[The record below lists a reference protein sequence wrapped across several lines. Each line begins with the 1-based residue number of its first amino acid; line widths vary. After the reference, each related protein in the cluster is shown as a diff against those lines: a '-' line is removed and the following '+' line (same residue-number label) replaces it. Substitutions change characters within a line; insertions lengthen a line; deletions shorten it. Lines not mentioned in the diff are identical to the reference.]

1 MKKDHFKLFFLTILA
16 SFYFVQYTHAKYVQT
31 CKVKYAAS
39 YGWSKYYTVD
49 VTFMTG
55 SELNKAT
62 SSLSYSSF
70 STYAIIFWG
79 QNEATVIKLTNI
91 LGCGYETKQ
100 SCISN
105 HVMNLNGSDQEVKSW
120 EVCTKQYCY

>member
-1 MKKDHFKLFFLTILA
+1 
-16 SFYFVQYTHAKYVQT
+16 
-31 CKVKYAAS
+31 VKYAAS

-105 HVMNLNGSDQEVKSW
+105 HVMNLNGSDQEGKSW